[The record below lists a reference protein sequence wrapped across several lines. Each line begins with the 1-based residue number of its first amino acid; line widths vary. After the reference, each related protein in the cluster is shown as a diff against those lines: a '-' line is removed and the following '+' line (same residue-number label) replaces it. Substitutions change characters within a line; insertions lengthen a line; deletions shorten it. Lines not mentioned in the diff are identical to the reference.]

1 MCRDGEPR
9 GVVPG
14 GGERRRDAAP
24 GAPSPHRALRRGV
37 VIRGPVDARRRWRHR
52 RPRGRPS
59 LVRWMGQTR
68 RLARRGPRVLRRG
81 HRAHAR
87 ERVRGRGPLRHRA
100 RAAAGG
106 GPRARSG
113 EVRRRARD
121 IHARRGR
128 RRGAD
133 AVPRLRVDI
142 IRHVAA
148 VRARVIRAGLRRGFR
163 SGRVRGGGHR
173 RARRPGRRQGTI
185 AARRTSRAHHGRPA
199 RSLQARAIARVR
211 RARLRLPR
219 RDPPTIRPR
228 TIRGGHRRRGADG
241 ELHRGARRG
250 PRETLAARRPA
261 RSPRARH
268 PRIRTRLDIRRRGP
282 DARGRLWRRHPRVGL
297 GSPGR
302 VVDVHGVGGHR
313 TERGGVAGGPRRSV
327 VDERRSRLRVR
338 TRHASR

>member
-14 GGERRRDAAP
+14 GGERRREAAP

-37 VIRGPVDARRRWRHR
+37 VIRGPVDARHR

-173 RARRPGRRQGTI
+173 RARRPGRRQSPI

-211 RARLRLPR
+211 RARLRLTR
-219 RDPPTIRPR
+219 RDPPTIRGAR
-228 TIRGGHRRRGADG
+228 DGGGASEKRRG
-241 ELHRGARRG
+241 R
-250 PRETLAARRPA
+250 
-261 RSPRARH
+261 
-268 PRIRTRLDIRRRGP
+268 
-282 DARGRLWRRHPRVGL
+282 
-297 GSPGR
+297 
-302 VVDVHGVGGHR
+302 
-313 TERGGVAGGPRRSV
+313 
-327 VDERRSRLRVR
+327 
-338 TRHASR
+338 

>member
-14 GGERRRDAAP
+14 GGERRREAAP

-37 VIRGPVDARRRWRHR
+37 VIRGPVDARHR

-133 AVPRLRVDI
+133 AVPRFRVDI

-173 RARRPGRRQGTI
+173 RARRPGRRQSPI
-185 AARRTSRAHHGRPA
+185 AARRTSRARHRRPA

-219 RDPPTIRPR
+219 RDPTTILRPR
-228 TIRGGHRRRGADG
+228 DGGGGHPRRGADG

-250 PRETLAARRPA
+250 PRETLAARGPA
-261 RSPRARH
+261 RAPRARH
-268 PRIRTRLDIRRRGP
+268 PRIRTRLDIRRRRSP
-282 DARGRLWRRHPRVGL
+282 DARGQLWRRHPRVAL

-302 VVDVHGVGGHR
+302 IVDVRGVGGHR
-313 TERGGVAGGPRRSV
+313 TERGGVAGGPRRRV